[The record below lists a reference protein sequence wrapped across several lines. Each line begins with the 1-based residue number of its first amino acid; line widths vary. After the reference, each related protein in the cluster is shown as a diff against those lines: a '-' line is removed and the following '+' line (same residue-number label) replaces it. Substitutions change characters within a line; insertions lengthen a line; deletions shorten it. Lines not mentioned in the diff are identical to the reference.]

1 MPTKK
6 SFKGVYVL
14 FAIWGA
20 MILFMAY
27 TLGDFGDLTK
37 LDKEMIAAAE
47 NKREVNRAV
56 LSAANGAYQR
66 ILSEGKIINKGINA
80 DEYDNSGWY
89 HIIYEGNLFICEAYL
104 ENGPKDQADHVI
116 TECFTSKY

>member
-20 MILFMAY
+20 MILFMGY
-27 TLGDFGDLTK
+27 ILGDFGDLTK

-89 HIIYEGNLFICEAYL
+89 HVIDEGNLFICAAYL